1 MSLRNS
7 IIKNLDFISE
17 KYDNIHSILTDL
29 ERMIH
34 LDMQHSLMLQWW
46 CENESQ
52 IDIINEI
59 LQRKEIN

>member
-1 MSLRNS
+1 
-7 IIKNLDFISE
+7 
-17 KYDNIHSILTDL
+17 
-29 ERMIH
+29 MIH

>member
-1 MSLRNS
+1 M
-7 IIKNLDFISE
+7 IYGCHINLE
-17 KYDNIHSILTDL
+17 H
-29 ERMIH
+29 MIH

-52 IDIINEI
+52 IDIIHEI